1 MSEPSS
7 GLFKTE
13 LKTIGKNYFAMMD
26 DYYLQYPVQR
36 SADGGED
43 SLLIQCVEYKA
54 PNSMAYG
61 ITPTYEQP
69 FNDTNGNGVK
79 DADEEFVKD
88 SKPTEI
94 GFDIDLSKTG
104 VNSTGSIYDTH
115 SSEYTGNDFSTE
127 TDFYVELPIPQ
138 SVRDANGCVWEG
150 NSMNIFTSA
159 GLALASSLMDDPN
172 RSIAV
177 ATQAVVNTMTGRGG
191 NLLEQVAAAG
201 GVTSGDI
208 QNNLKAALA
217 GLAVNQFGANV
228 TPNTV
233 MARTNGQIL
242 NSNKELLFNGT
253 KLREFAFQFTFTPRD
268 AGESE
273 QARKII
279 RKMKKAMSPSMG
291 KAYSESKNQAIF
303 LNSPKLFLLRYLKG
317 GEDHPFLNSFKPCAL
332 TEFAVDYTGTGA
344 YATYGDG
351 TPVHMKVSMK
361 FKETNPVYAEDYD
374 KENLSGVGY

>member
-7 GLFKTE
+7 GSPKIE
-13 LKTIGKNYFAMMD
+13 LKTIGKNYFALMD

-36 SADGGED
+36 STDGGED
-43 SLLIQCVEYKA
+43 SLLIQCVDYKPPSA
-54 PNSMAYG
+54 IPYDVKAKYQQK
-61 ITPTYEQP
+61 YDDL
-69 FNDTNGNGVK
+69 NDNDVK
-79 DADEEFVKD
+79 DANENFVKD
-88 SKPTEI
+88 SEPTTSFEI
-94 GFDIDLSKTG
+94 DISESG
-104 VNSTGSIYDTH
+104 INSTGGIYDTH
-115 SSEYTGNDFSTE
+115 SSEYSGNDFSTE
-127 TDFYVELPIPQ
+127 THFYVELPIPQ

-150 NSMNIFTSA
+150 NSMNIFTVA
-159 GLALASSLMDDPN
+159 GLALASNMMEAPGMTIST
-172 RSIAV
+172 
-177 ATQAVVNTMTGRGG
+177 ATQVVQNAMSGSGSG
-191 NLLEQVAAAG
+191 NLIEQVASAG
-201 GVTSGDI
+201 GVSTTDI
-208 QNNLKAALA
+208 KNNLRAALA

-233 MARTNGQIL
+233 MARSNGQIL

-279 RKMKKAMSPSMG
+279 RKMKQAMSPGMG
-291 KAYSESKNQAIF
+291 KAYSESKKQALF

-361 FKETNPVYAEDYD
+361 FKETNPIYAEDYD

>member
-1 MSEPSS
+1 MSES
-7 GLFKTE
+7 GSPKVE
-13 LKTIGKNYFAMMD
+13 LKTIGKNYFATMD

-36 SADGGED
+36 STDGGED

-61 ITPTYEQP
+61 ITPTYQQP

-94 GFDIDLSKTG
+94 GFDIDLSNSG

-127 TDFYVELPIPQ
+127 THFYVELPIPQ

-159 GLALASSLMDDPN
+159 GLALASSLMSDPN

-177 ATQAVVNTMTGRGG
+177 ATQAVVNTMSGRGG
-191 NLLEQVAAAG
+191 NLLEQVSAAG
-201 GVTSGDI
+201 GVTSKDV

-279 RKMKKAMSPSMG
+279 RKMKQAMSPGMG

-361 FKETNPVYAEDYD
+361 FKETNPIYAEDYD

>member
-1 MSEPSS
+1 MSAS
-7 GLFKTE
+7 GSPKIE
-13 LKTIGKNYFAMMD
+13 LKTIGKNYFALMD

-36 SADGGED
+36 STDGGED
-43 SLLIQCVEYKA
+43 SLLIQCVDYKPPSA
-54 PNSMAYG
+54 IPYDVKAKYQQK
-61 ITPTYEQP
+61 YDDL
-69 FNDTNGNGVK
+69 NDNDVK
-79 DADEEFVKD
+79 DANENFVKD
-88 SKPTEI
+88 SEPTTSFEI
-94 GFDIDLSKTG
+94 DISESG
-104 VNSTGSIYDTH
+104 INSTGGIYDTH
-115 SSEYTGNDFSTE
+115 SSEYSGNDFSTE
-127 TDFYVELPIPQ
+127 THFYVELPIPQ

-150 NSMNIFTSA
+150 NSMNIFTAA
-159 GLALASSLMDDPN
+159 GLALASNMMEAPGMTIST
-172 RSIAV
+172 
-177 ATQAVVNTMTGRGG
+177 ATQVVQNAMSGSGSG
-191 NLLEQVAAAG
+191 NLIEQVASAG
-201 GVTSGDI
+201 GVSTTDI
-208 QNNLKAALA
+208 KNNLRAALA

-233 MARTNGQIL
+233 MARSNGQIL

-279 RKMKKAMSPSMG
+279 RKMKQAMSPGMG
-291 KAYSESKNQAIF
+291 KAYSESKKQALF

-361 FKETNPVYAEDYD
+361 FKETNPIYAEDYD

>member
-1 MSEPSS
+1 MSETSS
-7 GLFKTE
+7 GSSKTP
-13 LKTIGKNYFAMMD
+13 KTIGKNYFTMMD

-36 SADGGED
+36 STDGGED

-69 FNDTNGNGVK
+69 YTDTNGNGVK

-94 GFDIDLSKTG
+94 EFDIDLSNTG

-150 NSMNIFTSA
+150 NSMNVFAAA
-159 GLALASSLMDDPN
+159 GLALASSLMDDPT
-172 RSIAV
+172 RSISA
-177 ATQAVVNTMTGRGG
+177 ATQAVVNTMSGRGG

-233 MARTNGQIL
+233 MARANGQIL

-361 FKETNPVYAEDYD
+361 FKETNPIYAEDYD

>member
-7 GLFKTE
+7 GSSKTP
-13 LKTIGKNYFAMMD
+13 KTIGKNYFALMD

-36 SADGGED
+36 STDGGED
-43 SLLIQCVEYKA
+43 SLLIQCVDYKPPSA
-54 PNSMAYG
+54 IPYDVKAKYQQK
-61 ITPTYEQP
+61 YDDL
-69 FNDTNGNGVK
+69 NDNDVK
-79 DADEEFVKD
+79 DANENFVKD
-88 SKPTEI
+88 SEPTTSFEI
-94 GFDIDLSKTG
+94 DISESG
-104 VNSTGSIYDTH
+104 INSTGGIYDTH
-115 SSEYTGNDFSTE
+115 SSEYSGNDFSTE
-127 TDFYVELPIPQ
+127 THFYVELPIPQ

-150 NSMNIFTSA
+150 NSMNIFTAA
-159 GLALASSLMDDPN
+159 GLALASNMMEAPGMTIST
-172 RSIAV
+172 
-177 ATQAVVNTMTGRGG
+177 ATQVVQNAMSGSGSG
-191 NLLEQVAAAG
+191 NLIEQVASAG
-201 GVTSGDI
+201 GVSTTDI
-208 QNNLKAALA
+208 KNNLRAALA

-233 MARTNGQIL
+233 MARSNGQIL

-279 RKMKKAMSPSMG
+279 RKMKQAMSPGMG
-291 KAYSESKNQAIF
+291 KAYSESKKQALF

-361 FKETNPVYAEDYD
+361 FKETNPIYAEDYD

>member
-7 GLFKTE
+7 GSPKIE
-13 LKTIGKNYFAMMD
+13 LKTIGKNYFALMD

-36 SADGGED
+36 STDGGED
-43 SLLIQCVEYKA
+43 SLLIQCVDYKPPSA
-54 PNSMAYG
+54 IPYDVKAKYQQK
-61 ITPTYEQP
+61 YDDL
-69 FNDTNGNGVK
+69 NDNDVK
-79 DADEEFVKD
+79 DANENFVKD
-88 SKPTEI
+88 SEPTTSFEI
-94 GFDIDLSKTG
+94 DISESG
-104 VNSTGSIYDTH
+104 INSTGGIYDTH
-115 SSEYTGNDFSTE
+115 SSEYSGNDFSTE
-127 TDFYVELPIPQ
+127 THFYVELPIPQ

-150 NSMNIFTSA
+150 NSMNIFTAA
-159 GLALASSLMDDPN
+159 GLALASNMMEAPGMTIST
-172 RSIAV
+172 
-177 ATQAVVNTMTGRGG
+177 ATQVVQNAMSGSGSG
-191 NLLEQVAAAG
+191 NLIEQVASAG
-201 GVTSGDI
+201 GVSTTDI
-208 QNNLKAALA
+208 KNNLRAALA

-233 MARTNGQIL
+233 MARSNGQIL

-279 RKMKKAMSPSMG
+279 RKMKQAMSPGMG
-291 KAYSESKNQAIF
+291 KAYSESKKQALF

>member
-1 MSEPSS
+1 MSS
-7 GLFKTE
+7 GSPKIE
-13 LKTIGKNYFAMMD
+13 LKTIGKNYFALMD

-36 SADGGED
+36 STDGGED
-43 SLLIQCVEYKA
+43 SLLIQCVDYKPPSA
-54 PNSMAYG
+54 IPYDVKAKYQQK
-61 ITPTYEQP
+61 YDDL
-69 FNDTNGNGVK
+69 NDNDVK
-79 DADEEFVKD
+79 DANENFVKD
-88 SKPTEI
+88 SEPTTSFEI
-94 GFDIDLSKTG
+94 DISESG
-104 VNSTGSIYDTH
+104 INSTGGIYDTH
-115 SSEYTGNDFSTE
+115 SSEYSGNDFSTE
-127 TDFYVELPIPQ
+127 THFYVELPIPQ

-150 NSMNIFTSA
+150 NSMNIFTAA
-159 GLALASSLMDDPN
+159 GLALASNMMEAPGMTIST
-172 RSIAV
+172 
-177 ATQAVVNTMTGRGG
+177 ATQVVQNAMSGSGSG
-191 NLLEQVAAAG
+191 NLIEQVASAG
-201 GVTSGDI
+201 GVSTTDI
-208 QNNLKAALA
+208 KNNLRAALA

-233 MARTNGQIL
+233 MARSNGQIL

-279 RKMKKAMSPSMG
+279 RKMKQAMSPGMG
-291 KAYSESKNQAIF
+291 KAYSESKKQALF

-361 FKETNPVYAEDYD
+361 FKETNPIYAEDYD

>member
-1 MSEPSS
+1 MSETSS
-7 GLFKTE
+7 GSSKTP
-13 LKTIGKNYFAMMD
+13 KTIGKNYFTMMD

-36 SADGGED
+36 STDGGED

-69 FNDTNGNGVK
+69 YTDTNGNGVK

-94 GFDIDLSKTG
+94 EFDIDLSNTG

-150 NSMNIFTSA
+150 NSMNVFAAA
-159 GLALASSLMDDPN
+159 GLALASSLMDDPT
-172 RSIAV
+172 RTISA
-177 ATQAVVNTMTGRGG
+177 ATQAVVNTMSGRGG

-233 MARTNGQIL
+233 MARANGQIL

-361 FKETNPVYAEDYD
+361 FKETNPIYAEDYD

>member
-7 GLFKTE
+7 GSPKIE
-13 LKTIGKNYFAMMD
+13 LKTIGKNYFALMD

-36 SADGGED
+36 STDGGED
-43 SLLIQCVEYKA
+43 SLLIQCVDYKPPSA
-54 PNSMAYG
+54 IPYDVKAKYQQK
-61 ITPTYEQP
+61 YDDL
-69 FNDTNGNGVK
+69 NDNDVK
-79 DADEEFVKD
+79 DANENFVKD
-88 SKPTEI
+88 SEPTTSFEI
-94 GFDIDLSKTG
+94 DISESG
-104 VNSTGSIYDTH
+104 INSTGGIYDTH
-115 SSEYTGNDFSTE
+115 SSEYSGNDFSTE
-127 TDFYVELPIPQ
+127 THFYVELPIPQ

-150 NSMNIFTSA
+150 NSMNVFTAA
-159 GLALASSLMDDPN
+159 GLALASSLMDDPK

-177 ATQAVVNTMTGRGG
+177 ATQAVVNAMSGRGG
-191 NLLEQVAAAG
+191 NLLEQVSAAG
-201 GVTSGDI
+201 GVTSTDV

-233 MARTNGQIL
+233 MARSNGQIL

-279 RKMKKAMSPSMG
+279 RKMKQAMSPGMG
-291 KAYSESKNQAIF
+291 KAYSESKKQALF

-361 FKETNPVYAEDYD
+361 FKETNPIYAEDYD

>member
-1 MSEPSS
+1 
-7 GLFKTE
+7 
-13 LKTIGKNYFAMMD
+13 MD

-36 SADGGED
+36 STDGGED
-43 SLLIQCVEYKA
+43 SLLIQCVDYKPPSA
-54 PNSMAYG
+54 IPYD
-61 ITPTYEQP
+61 ITTKYERDYEDL
-69 FNDTNGNGVK
+69 NDNKVK
-79 DADEEFVKD
+79 DANENFVKD
-88 SKPTEI
+88 SKPRTT
-94 GFDIDLSKTG
+94 FDIDISESG
-104 VNSTGSIYDTH
+104 VNSTGGIYDTH
-115 SSEYTGNDFSTE
+115 SSEYSGNDFSTE
-127 TDFYVELPIPQ
+127 THFYVELPIPQ

-150 NSMNIFTSA
+150 NSMNIFTAA
-159 GLALASSLMDDPN
+159 GLALASNMMEAPGMTIST
-172 RSIAV
+172 
-177 ATQAVVNTMTGRGG
+177 ATQVVQNAMSGSGSG
-191 NLLEQVAAAG
+191 NLIEQVASAG
-201 GVTSGDI
+201 GVSTTDI
-208 QNNLKAALA
+208 KNNLRAALA

-233 MARTNGQIL
+233 MARSTGQIL

-279 RKMKKAMSPSMG
+279 RKMKQAMSPGMG
-291 KAYSESKNQAIF
+291 KAYSESKKQALF

-361 FKETNPVYAEDYD
+361 FKETNPIYAEDYD

>member
-1 MSEPSS
+1 MSETSS
-7 GLFKTE
+7 GSSKTP
-13 LKTIGKNYFAMMD
+13 KTIGKNYFATMD

-36 SADGGED
+36 STDGGED

-61 ITPTYEQP
+61 ITPTYEQEYT
-69 FNDTNGNGVK
+69 DTNGNGVK

-94 GFDIDLSKTG
+94 GFDIDLSNTG

-150 NSMNIFTSA
+150 NSMNVFTAA
-159 GLALASSLMDDPN
+159 GLALASSLMSDPD

-191 NLLEQVAAAG
+191 NLLEQVSAAG
-201 GVTSGDI
+201 GVTSGDV

-332 TEFAVDYTGTGA
+332 TEFSVDYTGTGA

-361 FKETNPVYAEDYD
+361 FKETNPIYAEDYD

>member
-7 GLFKTE
+7 GSPKIE
-13 LKTIGKNYFAMMD
+13 LKTIGKNYFALMD

-36 SADGGED
+36 STDGGED
-43 SLLIQCVEYKA
+43 SLLIQCVDYKPPSA
-54 PNSMAYG
+54 IPYDVKAKYQQK
-61 ITPTYEQP
+61 YDDL
-69 FNDTNGNGVK
+69 NDNDVK
-79 DADEEFVKD
+79 DANENFVKD
-88 SKPTEI
+88 SEPTTSFEI
-94 GFDIDLSKTG
+94 DISESG
-104 VNSTGSIYDTH
+104 INSTGGIYDTH
-115 SSEYTGNDFSTE
+115 SSEYSGNDFSTE
-127 TDFYVELPIPQ
+127 THFYVELPIPQ

-150 NSMNIFTSA
+150 NSMNIFTAA
-159 GLALASSLMDDPN
+159 GLALASNMMEAPGMTIST
-172 RSIAV
+172 
-177 ATQAVVNTMTGRGG
+177 ATQVVQNAMSGSGSG
-191 NLLEQVAAAG
+191 NLIEQVASAG
-201 GVTSGDI
+201 GVSTTDI
-208 QNNLKAALA
+208 KNNLRAALA

-233 MARTNGQIL
+233 MARSNGQIL

-279 RKMKKAMSPSMG
+279 RKMKQAMSPGMG
-291 KAYSESKNQAIF
+291 KAYSESKKQALF

-361 FKETNPVYAEDYD
+361 FKETNPIYAEDYD

>member
-1 MSEPSS
+1 MFESSS
-7 GLFKTE
+7 GSSKIE

-43 SLLIQCVEYKA
+43 SLLIQCVDYKPPNAVPYDITLKETGEYKDS
-54 PNSMAYG
+54 N
-61 ITPTYEQP
+61 
-69 FNDTNGNGVK
+69 NNNVR
-79 DADEEFVKD
+79 DENEETRNVDVVVHDF
-88 SKPTEI
+88 
-94 GFDIDLSKTG
+94 GIDLKVG
-104 VNSTGSIYDTH
+104 STGSTYDTH
-115 SSEYTGNDFSTE
+115 SSEYSGNDFSTE
-127 TDFYVELPIPQ
+127 THFYVELPIPQ
-138 SVRDANGCVWEG
+138 SVRDANGCAWEG
-150 NSMNIFTSA
+150 NSMNIFTAA
-159 GLALASSLMDDPN
+159 GLAIASSLMSN
-172 RSIAV
+172 TNATIQG
-177 ATQAVVNTMTGRGG
+177 ATQSVINSLTGRSG
-191 NLLEQVAAAG
+191 NLLEQVASQAG
-201 GVTSGDI
+201 TTTGDI

-233 MARTNGQIL
+233 MARSTGQIL

-279 RKMKKAMSPSMG
+279 RKMKQAMSPGMG
-291 KAYSESKNQAIF
+291 KSYSENKKQSLF

-361 FKETNPVYAEDYD
+361 FKETNPIYAEDYD

>member
-1 MSEPSS
+1 MSETSS
-7 GLFKTE
+7 GSSKTP
-13 LKTIGKNYFAMMD
+13 KTIGKNYFATMD

-36 SADGGED
+36 STDGGED

-61 ITPTYEQP
+61 ITPTYQQP
-69 FNDTNGNGVK
+69 FTDTNGNGVK

-94 GFDIDLSKTG
+94 GFDIDLSNTG

-159 GLALASSLMDDPN
+159 GLALASSLMSDPD

-177 ATQAVVNTMTGRGG
+177 ATQAVVNTMSGRGG

-201 GVTSGDI
+201 GVTSGDV

-279 RKMKKAMSPSMG
+279 RKMKKAMSPGMG

-361 FKETNPVYAEDYD
+361 FKETNPIYAEDYD